1 MARLRQQAA
10 GLPGVGGLAMLDDD
24 TVIAL
29 LAGFARPGARAAA
42 ELPLRVL
49 ATPEESATPAPAPA
63 AVRRAGAAAPSP
75 SDDTFGEPLDPA
87 AMAASLQEA
96 AASGVPFCE
105 QA

>member
-29 LAGFARPGARAAA
+29 LAGFARPGARA
-42 ELPLRVL
+42 
-49 ATPEESATPAPAPA
+49 A

-105 QA
+105 QALSGLSVGTYGIL